1 MIWLIIIIL
10 AVVGFFLYWF
20 FHRQKYTRERFAFFA
35 AALFVPLGAQLIFHL
50 TNDQSL
56 LNLVLDASNQ
66 FFGTHFEIKPSE
78 WTGKVLAVI
87 AYFVIGLF
95 LFLIYREWPGK
106 LSKEEVER
114 NKYAQTRSVINDI
127 VAGFLDV
134 LQIRK
139 IEIAN
144 KEQENSERN
153 CLDITSVDQIS
164 WREEVKIYLEFIS
177 SQYKINLDTDWHA
190 EYSLFT
196 AKYANS
202 NIIIYCTDNEIN
214 ELDHK
219 KIEEFFAID
228 NQSVSR
234 VIMISKNGNIYENKN
249 INNLLFEIRNKSEIL
264 CKIVDFTDYR
274 TYIHDQ
280 FYIKPI
286 ANSTLTF
293 AQTYTPLLGKIDNE
307 IIDIENYVDEWIQ
320 NNNSVQQIAI
330 LGEYG
335 QGKSVLSLK
344 IANQI
349 FENEGKYRRVP
360 IIIELRGKSPR
371 TLDPIDIIST
381 WAHNFDLK
389 SKAILKLAQEGRL
402 LLIFDGFDEM
412 DFVGDKYMRLE
423 HFKNMW
429 KFAYPNSKII
439 ITGRPNF
446 FFDTSELALALNT
459 EKNIINKPYTQPIYL
474 ELLNSDQIRDSLRG
488 DASEASLGILNLLN
502 DVNTNKNFIDL
513 ISRPSTLFLVRLIWE
528 NIKDFQNLTASK
540 IISEFINYVY
550 LRQENKNIDV
560 HILTT
565 NEKAFFMYGIA
576 ISMARLNGYSNQIS
590 KEELILTIHALYTNL
605 NQNINQDGKMAL
617 KERFKDA
624 KYDIQT
630 IATDVRTSGL
640 LVQDLSRNDYF
651 KFAHKSYFEF
661 LIADFFV
668 KYLQKKTIEDQVI
681 VNIILSSLKI
691 KMEDFIFSE
700 ATKSFIAEELIQ
712 TEEINISEEQLA
724 KNLFLRLYPY
734 KFIAKLNKLFRCR
747 VAVLSISIFL
757 LFSASTVLQHLLKG
771 PYKEISFLVIILT
784 LIVIIEL
791 FSNRIRKAQDFI
803 ELWIDTCQLVG
814 IDEKIILQ
822 YVNKASYENYNLNNE
837 YKHPVLIKIHKLIE
851 KIVHLF

>member
-1 MIWLIIIIL
+1 MIWLIVIL
-10 AVVGFFLYWF
+10 LAAIGFFLYWF
-20 FHRQKYTRERFAFFA
+20 FYRKKYTRERFAFFA
-35 AALFVPLGAQLIFHL
+35 AALFVPLGAQLIFHV

-56 LNLVLDASNQ
+56 LNLALDVSNQ

-87 AYFVIGLF
+87 TYSVIGLF

-114 NKYAQTRSVINDI
+114 NRYAQTHSIINDI

-134 LQIRK
+134 LQIKK

-144 KEQENSERN
+144 QEQENSERN
-153 CLDITSVDQIS
+153 CLDITSIDQIS

-196 AKYANS
+196 AKYADT

-214 ELDHK
+214 EEDYSK
-219 KIEEFFAID
+219 VENFFAI
-228 NQSVSR
+228 NKQAVSR

-249 INNLLFEIRNKSEIL
+249 INNLPFEIRNKSEIL
-264 CKIVDFTDYR
+264 SKIVNFTDYR
-274 TYIHDQ
+274 AYIHEQ

-286 ANSTLTF
+286 TNSTLTF
-293 AQTYTPLLGKIDNE
+293 AQTYTPLFGKIDNE
-307 IIDIENYVDEWIQ
+307 TIDIENYIDGWIQ
-320 NNNSVQQIAI
+320 NYNSVQQIAI

-349 FENEGKYRRVP
+349 FENEAKYNRVP

-402 LLIFDGFDEM
+402 VLIFDGFDEM

-423 HFKNMW
+423 HFKNLW

-502 DVNTNKNFIDL
+502 DANTNKNFIDL
-513 ISRPSTLFLVRLIWE
+513 ISRPSTLFLVRLIWG

-565 NEKAFFMYGIA
+565 DEKTYFMYGIA

-590 KEELILTIHALYTNL
+590 NIELMRTIQALYANL
-605 NQNINQDGKMAL
+605 NHNINRDGKMAL
-617 KERFKDA
+617 KERFIDA
-624 KYDIQT
+624 KFDIQT

-668 KYLQKKTIEDQVI
+668 KYLQKKTVEDQVV
-681 VNIILSSLKI
+681 VNMILSSLKI
-691 KMEDFIFSE
+691 EMEDFMFSE

-712 TEEINISEEQLA
+712 SESKNIEPENMAES
-724 KNLFLRLYPY
+724 LFVQLYPY
-734 KFIAKLNKLFRCR
+734 KILAKFNKFFRCNL
-747 VAVLSISIFL
+747 AILLMYIIFIFSMSII
-757 LFSASTVLQHLLKG
+757 LQHIQRG
-771 PYKEISFLVIILT
+771 SYKEITFLIIMFT
-784 LIVIIEL
+784 LLIGFNVL
-791 FSNRIRKAQDFI
+791 SRKIRKARDFI

-814 IDEKIILQ
+814 INEKIILQ
-822 YVNKASYENYNLNNE
+822 YVNKASYENYRLNNK
-837 YKHPVLIKIHKLIE
+837 YRHPIFIKINKVFE